1 MNGLVLLTSPDFT
14 RDVEASSFNRFYYHT
29 LPVVL
34 SAMEFGH
41 VYDHTAKMSV
51 RNAVWSIP
59 INTNLDSVINQVQ
72 AIETPAPPDELW
84 LNDQVYFWMVDDR
97 GLADFTFIAFK
108 LFGLQMAS
116 LGLLWYLVFFVGGLL
131 GLLASWRSRSSL
143 VLFLLYFTTCAILLP
158 GIYRPTLDP
167 MTGLDVIP
175 VQHISDPRLSAIL
188 MIPFVMTIWVLSKR
202 TRLGFGNAFI
212 GLIASIFAWFIISIR
227 SSNKTYLYAL
237 CFVVIVFF
245 VVRSFLDMKLSKV
258 SLYLLVMVL
267 VVGGGFRHFYG
278 QLEHPDYQS
287 VGKRTVWHNA
297 VMGLAYSSSLSQ
309 ELGVTVSDHEALALV
324 IAFQETGNL
333 DIAARVVK
341 ADPEKYRALAQV
353 ALNWDPSTF
362 DWQKLEA
369 SARSVMISVFREHPI
384 ASLKLFLLEKPN
396 AYLQNI
402 RQKTT
407 SQLSLPFG
415 LGDSIEAVYLISLV
429 VGFFLGLRFFSEHLN
444 LIFRE
449 HFLPTLCLTIVSV
462 IPTVLFYI
470 NSGSFAEGLLFVN
483 MLFFSLAA
491 LLGGKLRQVLESRD
505 KLSDAYRET

>member
-1 MNGLVLLTSPDFT
+1 
-14 RDVEASSFNRFYYHT
+14 
-29 LPVVL
+29 
-34 SAMEFGH
+34 
-41 VYDHTAKMSV
+41 
-51 RNAVWSIP
+51 
-59 INTNLDSVINQVQ
+59 
-72 AIETPAPPDELW
+72 
-84 LNDQVYFWMVDDR
+84 MVDDR

-116 LGLLWYLVFFVGGLL
+116 LSLLWYLVFFVGGLL
-131 GLLASWRSRSSL
+131 GLFASWRSRSSL

-158 GIYRPTLDP
+158 GIYRPTLEP
-167 MTGLDVIP
+167 LTGLNVIP
-175 VQHISDPRLSAIL
+175 LQHLSDPRLSAIL
-188 MIPFVMTIWVLSKR
+188 MIPFVMTIWVLSQK
-202 TRLGFGNAFI
+202 TRLGFGNVFI
-212 GLIASIFAWFIISIR
+212 GLIASSFVWFIISIR

-237 CFVVIVFF
+237 CFVV
-245 VVRSFLDMKLSKV
+245 VVLFGVRLFLDMKPSRV
-258 SLYLLVMVL
+258 SLYLLVIVL
-267 VVGGGFRHFYG
+267 VVGAGFRHFSS

-297 VMGLAYSSSLSQ
+297 VMGLAYSPSLSQ

-333 DIAARVVK
+333 DIAARQVK

-369 SARSVMISVFREHPI
+369 SARSVMISVFREHPTD
-384 ASLKLFLLEKPN
+384 SLKLLFSDKPN
-396 AYLQNI
+396 AYLQNV

-407 SQLSLPFG
+407 SPVSLPLG
-415 LGDSIEAVYLISLV
+415 LGDSIEDVYLISLV
-429 VGFFLGLRFFSEHLN
+429 VGLFLGLRFFAGHLN
-444 LIFRE
+444 SIVKEL
-449 HFLPTLCLTIVSV
+449 FLPTLCLTIVSV

-483 MLFFSLAA
+483 MLFFLLAA
-491 LLGGKLRQVLESRD
+491 LLGGKLRQVSESRD